1 MIQMLDYQEL
11 KPGTEEF
18 RRIVSA
24 LTIKD
29 LRIKSNE
36 MIDYILELI
45 SDCDDSDV
53 TFVPKDPQAYDSAA
67 VTAEE
72 VTMPWTL
79 GHVIVHITA
88 SSEESAALAAE
99 LARGVVER
107 GGRSRSEV
115 HWTTIMTIQQCRRRL
130 EESRRMRLGSLDMWP
145 DEPDDNNVVEL
156 KWINETVNSYGRFLL
171 GLIHE
176 HGHLKQIEDIITQSK
191 ARAAEFI

>member
-1 MIQMLDYQEL
+1 MLDYKEL

-18 RRIVSA
+18 RRKVSA

-29 LRIKSNE
+29 LRIQSNE
-36 MIDYILELI
+36 MIDYILDLI

-67 VTAEE
+67 AAAEE

-99 LARGVVER
+99 LARGVADR

-115 HWTTIMTIQQCRRRL
+115 HWTTIKKIQQCRRRL
-130 EESRRMRLGSLDMWP
+130 EESRRMRLGSLNMWP
-145 DEPDDNNVVEL
+145 DKPDDKNVAEL
-156 KWINETVNSYGRFLL
+156 KWTNETVNAYGRFLL

-176 HGHLKQIEDIITQSK
+176 NSHLKQIEDIVTQSK
-191 ARAAEFI
+191 ASTAEII